1 MKLMP
6 NRLSPSFLWYLASAL
21 IAIGMVRVFQ
31 SEMNGS
37 ISRPAAL
44 LFYVVLLLI
53 FCIDCLLTVLFM
65 RVDRHQR
72 IQYLLIEQMRLAAE
86 KERTSE
92 AADKEGENKLIWPWG
107 NHSTVHLEHLRAAAE
122 KFWVNYDPSDPS
134 TAPTNEMVKTWLVD
148 ERAVSRDK
156 AAAIAS
162 ILRADSLPPGPR
174 R

>member
-1 MKLMP
+1 MKIFP
-6 NRLSPSFLWYLASAL
+6 NRPSPMFLFIVVGVTISMGAL
-21 IAIGMVRVFQ
+21 RVFQ
-31 SEMNGS
+31 ADMFG
-37 ISRPAAL
+37 IITRPVAF

-53 FCIDCLLTVLFM
+53 FVVLCA
-65 RVDRHQR
+65 VSLVLNGLEKHQR
-72 IQYLLIEQMRLAAE
+72 IQYWLIEQVRLSE
-86 KERTSE
+86 KKRRPEELLEKGCEISV
-92 AADKEGENKLIWPWG
+92 DWPWG
-107 NHSTVHLEHLRAAAE
+107 SHSTVHLEHLRAAAE